1 MGKSQ
6 KPLHHAQSDAQHP
19 PFARSVTSKLVETQ
33 ADHGAITEAETQTTL
48 KEVQAAAVTTAVA
61 GATVAEQMHCTAYIK
76 LLKMFAKVHNAK
88 RAQHVET
95 HAVSILINA

>member
-1 MGKSQ
+1 M
-6 KPLHHAQSDAQHP
+6 
-19 PFARSVTSKLVETQ
+19 ETQ

-61 GATVAEQMHCTAYIK
+61 GATVAERMHCTAYIK

-88 RAQHVET
+88 GLSMWRHTQFPYFLLISACFDGSSVEVFST
-95 HAVSILINA
+95 L

>member
-6 KPLHHAQSDAQHP
+6 KPLQHAQLDVQHP
-19 PFARSVTSKLVETQ
+19 PFARSVTSELVETQ
-33 ADHGAITEAETQTTL
+33 ADHGTTL

-61 GATVAEQMHCTAYIK
+61 GGTEAERMHCTAYIK

-88 RAQHVET
+88 GLSMWRHTQFPY
-95 HAVSILINA
+95 